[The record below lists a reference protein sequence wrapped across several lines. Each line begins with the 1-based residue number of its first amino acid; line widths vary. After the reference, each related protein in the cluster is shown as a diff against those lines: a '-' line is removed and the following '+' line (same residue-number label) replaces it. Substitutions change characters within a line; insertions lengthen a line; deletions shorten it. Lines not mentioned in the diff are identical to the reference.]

1 MAKGNYISKA
11 AENVQNFIGEKE
23 VKKEKKAGRPSNGE
37 TVKISLAVPAELHAG
52 MEAGAALFFKGNKTA
67 YINSLIKKDLEE
79 NLETYNKFLAIQKNW
94 YVMKNP
100 LSAGRG
106 FFIFN
111 IIFNILY
118 IKYFKYQKYII
129 LFYI

>member
-67 YINSLIKKDLEE
+67 YINSLIKKIVGIGAFLRMGLPVLNGLHYLFK
-79 NLETYNKFLAIQKNW
+79 NL
-94 YVMKNP
+94 
-100 LSAGRG
+100 
-106 FFIFN
+106 
-111 IIFNILY
+111 
-118 IKYFKYQKYII
+118 
-129 LFYI
+129 